1 MLELLAQ
8 TSQMTAAQQAV
19 APQSANGLVIFAL
32 FLMILIV
39 PQIIGYFVCK
49 WLKSP
54 DLTERFAAVLTAV
67 LAAVTPMA
75 YQLVT
80 YPDKSFGDLFRLGV
94 DLAGGTNLVYQIV
107 PGEREKIEQAGEKS
121 FDQIMNNLVGAV
133 SRRANP
139 SGAED
144 VTVRRVG
151 QDRVEVIVPG
161 ADQAYIEEMK
171 RRIGEAGTLEFEIL
185 ATNGYAEHK
194 RLIQRARTLPD
205 NQDTLLDGKTPI
217 ARWVEQQPG
226 ANIGVGGG
234 STLAAEQREITR
246 DNKKILQWLLA
257 LTPEEG
263 RVTGDLLV
271 RATPQIDSR
280 TAEPS
285 VGFLFDSR
293 GALRFLELTTKY
305 RPLKDESKFRLA
317 VVLNGMIQSAP
328 QLLQPIGSQGQI
340 TGNFT
345 QQEVQSLVDILNAGA
360 LDVPLDKTP
369 VSEFTI
375 SPLLGQDVRTKG
387 INACIGSAVVV
398 FLFMAIYYRLS
409 GLIANLSLMLNIFL
423 TVAIMVF
430 VQASFT
436 LPGLAGLALT
446 IGMAVDAN
454 ILIYERMREEVV
466 RGASIK
472 MAIFNGFDKAFS
484 AIFDSNVTTLISA
497 VILYMVGT
505 DQVKGFAVTLFVGI
519 ATSMFCSLYFGR
531 LVFELLERRRILKTL
546 NMMEAIKTPSLNFLS
561 KIKLAA
567 IASLVVIG
575 VSLGIAINR
584 GKENFDIDF
593 RGGTMITVQFNEPKK
608 SDEFKEKL
616 NEKFGSSLSLE
627 QLTVPG
633 EAGDASTR
641 WRIRVTNE
649 DPKQVSND
657 LATVLE
663 PFGLRK
669 ITVKSSELTV
679 IPEATEEEKKTLS
692 DRQLAFQGGSEFKL
706 TFSEPVSATTAR
718 QAIVDGVGELPNGKE
733 KYKGAGDM
741 MDVVGASTAE
751 NASKAGE
758 VQRFLEINVKVRKD
772 IPKEELA
779 TALATVEK
787 KMASTPL
794 FEELTNFSSAVGEQ
808 TQQQALLAI
817 GLSLVSILIYVWF
830 RFDSWSYGIGAIV
843 ALFHDV
849 VIAALALPVAA
860 VLSGTPIGAIFGLED
875 FKVNLPVIAALLT
888 IVGFSIN
895 DTIVIFDR
903 VREIKGKSP
912 KLTRDMVNLALNQTL
927 SRTILTSL
935 TTGMTTLVLYLL
947 GGESIHG
954 FTFCMLIGF
963 ISGVYST
970 IYIASPVM
978 LWVIDMEQR
987 RKDAKLT
994 RKPAVAKR

>member
-8 TSQMTAAQQAV
+8 TSQMSAQEAG

-32 FLMILIV
+32 FLMILVV
-39 PQIIGYFVCK
+39 PQIVSYLVCK

-54 DLTERFAAVLTAV
+54 DLTERLAAVLTAL
-67 LAAVTPMA
+67 LAAITPMC

-94 DLAGGTNLVYQIV
+94 DLAGGTNLVYEIKQ
-107 PGEREKIEQAGEKS
+107 GEREKIEAAGEKS
-121 FDQIMNNLVGAV
+121 FDQVMNNLVGAV

-161 ADQAYIEEMK
+161 ADQAYIQEMK
-171 RRIGEAGTLEFEIL
+171 ERISKAGTLEFEIL
-185 ATNGYAEHK
+185 ATKDHPEHK
-194 RLIQRARTLPD
+194 RLIQRARELPG
-205 NQDTLLDGKTPI
+205 NQDTVYDGNVPV
-217 ARWVEQQPG
+217 ARWVQPEPET
-226 ANIGVGGG
+226 NITIGDGEV
-234 STLAAEQREITR
+234 LPAEFREATR
-246 DNKKILQWLLA
+246 DGKKIPQWLLVLA
-257 LTPEEG
+257 APQD

-271 RATPQIDSR
+271 RATPQTES
-280 TAEPS
+280 TTGSPS
-285 VGFLFDSR
+285 VGFQFDTT
-293 GALRFLELTTKY
+293 GAMRFLKVTTKY
-305 RPLKDESKFRLA
+305 QPLKDGSKFRLA
-317 VVLNGMIQSAP
+317 VVLNGQIQSAP
-328 QLLQPIGSQGQI
+328 TLQSAIGSQGQI
-340 TGNFT
+340 SGRFT
-345 QQEVQSLVDILNAGA
+345 AKEVQKLVDILNAGA
-360 LDVPLDKTP
+360 LDVPLNDVP

-387 INACIGSAVVV
+387 INACLGSAAVV
-398 FLFMAIYYRLS
+398 FLFMGVYYRMS
-409 GLIANLSLMLNIFL
+409 GMIANLSLVLNMFL
-423 TVAIMVF
+423 TIAIMVF

-436 LPGLAGLALT
+436 LPGLAGMALT

-454 ILIYERMREEVV
+454 ILIYERMREEVQ

-505 DQVKGFAVTLFVGI
+505 DQVKGFAVTLFIGI
-519 ATSMFCSLYFGR
+519 ATSMFSALYFGR
-531 LVFELLERRRILKTL
+531 LVFELMERKRLLTKL
-546 NMMEAIKTPSLNFLS
+546 NMMEAIKTPSVNFLG
-561 KIKLAA
+561 KTRLAA
-567 IASLVVIG
+567 IASTVLIL
-575 VSLGIAINR
+575 VSLGIAIKR
-584 GKENFDIDF
+584 GAENFDIDF
-593 RGGTMITVQFNEPKK
+593 RGGTMITLQFNEPKK
-608 SDEFKEKL
+608 SEEFKEKL

-627 QLTVPG
+627 QLTVAG
-633 EAGDASTR
+633 ETGDASTR
-641 WRIRVTNE
+641 WRVRVTNE

-657 LATVLE
+657 LATALE

-669 ITVKSSELTV
+669 ITVKPSEVTG
-679 IPEATEEEKKTLS
+679 IAEATEEQQKTLS
-692 DRQLAFQGGSEFKL
+692 DRQLALMGGSEFKL
-706 TFSEPVSATTAR
+706 IFSEPVTTTTAR
-718 QAIVDGVGELPNGKE
+718 QAIVEGVGELPNGKE

-741 MDVVGASTAE
+741 MEVTGV
-751 NASKAGE
+751 SKAEGGPKSGE
-758 VQRFLEINVKVRKD
+758 VQRFLEVNVKVRKD
-772 IPKEELA
+772 IPKEDLV
-779 TALATVEK
+779 TALAAVEK

-794 FEELTNFSSAVGEQ
+794 FEELTNFSSAVGVQ

-817 GLSLVSILIYVWF
+817 GLSLISILIYVWF
-830 RFDSWSYGIGAIV
+830 RFDSWSYGIGAVV

-849 VIAALALPVAA
+849 AVAALALPVAA
-860 VLSGTPIGAIFGLED
+860 MLSGTPIGTIFGLED

-978 LWVIDMEQR
+978 LWVIDVEQR
-987 RKDAKLT
+987 RQDAKLVK
-994 RKPAVAKR
+994 KPAVAKK